1 MSTKGCSDF
10 LLFCLEFDL
19 FAKLKKDLISTH
31 SQKPDLPITQD
42 LNKMKKMPNTLLQT
56 LVRQK
61 RVQKFSRNY

>member
-19 FAKLKKDLISTH
+19 FAKFKKDLVSTH

-42 LNKMKKMPNTLLQT
+42 LNQMKKTPNTLLQT
-56 LVRQK
+56 LVRRK
-61 RVQKFSRNY
+61 RVQNVSRSY